1 MTPSRRHLL
10 ALGTALFAAAPALA
24 HDYTLGDLR
33 IIQPWTRATAAAGG
47 SGGGYLV
54 IRNTGSQADRLI
66 RAESRS
72 ARVMELHTMSMEGGV
87 MRMRP
92 VQDIPIPAGG
102 EVKLEPGGLHVMFL
116 ETNFRF
122 EQGRNIPVRLVFEKA
137 GAIDVE
143 FAVQAPGARQPAHT
157 H

>member
-1 MTPSRRHLL
+1 
-10 ALGTALFAAAPALA
+10 
-24 HDYTLGDLR
+24 
-33 IIQPWTRATAAAGG
+33 
-47 SGGGYLV
+47 
-54 IRNTGSQADRLI
+54 
-66 RAESRS
+66 
-72 ARVMELHTMSMEGGV
+72 

-122 EQGRNIPVRLVFEKA
+122 EQGRTIPVRLVFEKA